1 MALTSFALR
10 LAAREALRGSTWAG
24 ADVFDT
30 LGRITD
36 LDRPG
41 PRFAIVIATDE
52 TSERGVRMT
61 LTLSVFALFEV
72 ATEQGTAL
80 DWQVPVTTP
89 AAEFALDVLER
100 QVLTVL
106 KTGGG
111 WADVFRKLAPDA
123 NYRVVRTDNLIAAQR
138 MLVIEAMAEP
148 EPKTKPTSGAWASW
162 LAEVEHAVTISA
174 PERQAI
180 MSALA
185 MEPTEPDWAALGLS
199 GGVDLAA
206 IKQQQPAA
214 PSGKRSKKSRR

>member
-24 ADVFDT
+24 ADVFDS

-36 LDRPG
+36 LDKGG

-61 LTLSVFALFEV
+61 LTLSVFALFEIM
-72 ATEQGTAL
+72 TEDGPAL

-100 QVLTVL
+100 QVLAVL
-106 KTGGG
+106 KSGGG
-111 WADVFRKLAPDA
+111 WANVFRQLAPDA
-123 NYRVVRTDNLIAAQR
+123 NYRVVRTDNLVAAQR
-138 MLVIEAMAEP
+138 MLVIEAMTEP
-148 EPKTKPTSGAWASW
+148 EPKAKATSAPWQAWLGEVAHAS
-162 LAEVEHAVTISA
+162 TISQS
-174 PERQAI
+174 ERHAI
-180 MSALA
+180 MAALA
-185 MEPTEPDWAALGLS
+185 LEMSEPDWSALGLS

-206 IKQQQPAA
+206 VKAA
-214 PSGKRSKKSRR
+214 TSPSEKPPRGKKGRR